1 MKNLHDR
8 LRSRGASALT
18 DEELL
23 ALLIEAEGD
32 NRDPQSVARQLIAA
46 CGSMAE
52 VAHTELSR
60 LRMTEGLGLRRA
72 ERLTVAAEF
81 GRRVAR
87 ATARDVEC
95 ITSDGDVVQL
105 MRPIFDGMSHEECWA
120 LYLTSSNRI
129 IERQRVSQ
137 GGVQATVVDHRLIVK
152 RALELLSTQI
162 ILVHNHPSGAASPSD
177 ADKVLTRKIKEA
189 AALFDIQLLD
199 HIIISSEGHF
209 SLRREGMM

>member
-1 MKNLHDR
+1 MQEIHAKMAV
-8 LRSRGASALT
+8 RGIEAL
-18 DEELL
+18 DDCELL
-23 ALLIEAEGD
+23 ALLLESRGLAEEVL
-32 NRDPQSVARQLIAA
+32 RE
-46 CGSMAE
+46 CGSLA
-52 VAHTELSR
+52 VIARTDLRR
-60 LRMTEGLGLRRA
+60 LRMVEGIGLKRA
-72 ERLTVAAEF
+72 ERLQVAAEF
-81 GRRVAR
+81 GRRIAR
-87 ATARDVEC
+87 ASETEVEC
-95 ITSDGDVVQL
+95 ISTDRDVARL
-105 MRPIFDGMSHEECWA
+105 MRPVFEGMKHEECWV
-120 LYLTSSNRI
+120 LYLTSSNRLL
-129 IERQRVSQ
+129 ERQRVSQ